1 MTLVPPVISLLYI
14 ALLTLLL
21 LVLSGRI
28 IRLRWRD
35 RIGMGIGDSKDLEV
49 AVRIHG
55 NFIEYVPLALLILV
69 MMEMTGANAMLL
81 HGLGALL
88 FIARVCHAMGLTRS
102 VGVSWPRTV
111 GVLGTFAMLL
121 LSAGYLLGYY
131 LGQTL

>member
-1 MTLVPPVISLLYI
+1 MLEAPVISILYV

-35 RIGMGIGDSKDLEV
+35 RVGLGIGESKDLEV

-69 MMEMTGANAMLL
+69 LMEVMGAHATLVHAM
-81 HGLGALL
+81 GGLL
-88 FIARVCHAMGLTRS
+88 FIARICHAVGLTKS

-121 LSAGYLLGYY
+121 FSAGYLF
-131 LGQTL
+131 GQFIGLNL

>member
-69 MMEMTGANAMLL
+69 IMEMTAP
-81 HGLGALL
+81 
-88 FIARVCHAMGLTRS
+88 TRCYC
-102 VGVSWPRTV
+102 TH
-111 GVLGTFAMLL
+111 
-121 LSAGYLLGYY
+121 
-131 LGQTL
+131 